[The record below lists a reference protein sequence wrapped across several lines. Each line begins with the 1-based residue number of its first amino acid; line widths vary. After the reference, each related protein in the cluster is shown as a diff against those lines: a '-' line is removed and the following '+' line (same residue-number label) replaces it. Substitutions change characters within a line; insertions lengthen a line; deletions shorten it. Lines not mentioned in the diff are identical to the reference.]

1 MRTVAGAPV
10 HIRLPRGIL
19 LAAPVE
25 NSERFF
31 EKQNTGKSKDI
42 MRYAQKNIMK
52 TCIFKYEIVLTQNE
66 KRANI

>member
-31 EKQNTGKSKDI
+31 EKQNTGKRKGCCTGNGK
-42 MRYAQKNIMK
+42 AA
-52 TCIFKYEIVLTQNE
+52 FAIVE
-66 KRANI
+66 HPVA